1 MVRAAIAG
9 GAATPH
15 RSGDPMTRLYPFARR
30 AAAICLGG
38 FGFILPTI
46 ALAAEAAQHEEP
58 GIINLNVTVLIQ
70 AINFLIL
77 IVLLSKFLFR
87 PLTKFL
93 ADRSA
98 GIEKSLA
105 EARAAHDAAVKAQA
119 EYQAQ
124 IRETQREIAAIR
136 EQGQREI
143 EAERQRL
150 LRASRDEA
158 ERLVAQAKAEIEVE
172 TKRAKASLREEAAGI
187 AVVVAERLLGRTMG
201 GEDQKR
207 LAEHYVRD
215 LGAKH

>member
-1 MVRAAIAG
+1 MRRSSAVARCVASACLVGLGLAQP
-9 GAATPH
+9 GA
-15 RSGDPMTRLYPFARR
+15 
-30 AAAICLGG
+30 
-38 FGFILPTI
+38 
-46 ALAAEAAQHEEP
+46 ALAAGAEEP

-77 IVLLSKFLFR
+77 IFLLSKFLFK

-105 EARAAHDAAVKAQA
+105 EAKAAHEAATKAQA

-136 EQGQREI
+136 EQGQREV

-150 LRASRDEA
+150 IAASRAEA
-158 ERLVAQAKAEIEVE
+158 ERLVAQAKAEIEAE

-187 AVVVAERLLGRTMG
+187 AVAAAERLLGRIVTG
-201 GEDQKR
+201 DDQKR
-207 LAEHYVRD
+207 LAEQYVRE
-215 LGAKH
+215 LGGKN